1 MITVRTYRII
11 YFRAQW
17 SGVGPGVCYS
27 AQMETRWILGPMAV
41 FVTDLDK
48 SWGYPCAFGV
58 LALPEQPLRYSL
70 CAAVAQQQL
79 AEGCAAHAFIRWGE
93 GGDCSSR
100 AFRKRGCETWGAHLG
115 SGADS
120 ASHHR
125 AQQSLSFRCRTLWRR
140 VLLTRRRA
148 SKHPCRSVWL
158 KGHDRARGRIRVSV
172 TLKII
177 LFKSQWGLA
186 GGEGSQEGR
195 CSWVKPHVFPLCL
208 FGFSW
213 DPTLLNPVNTQK
225 KREWCATHL

>member
-1 MITVRTYRII
+1 MITVWTYRII

-17 SGVGPGVCYS
+17 SDVGPGVCYS
-27 AQMETRWILGPMAV
+27 EQMETRRILGPMAAV
-41 FVTDLDK
+41 VTDLDK

-58 LALPEQPLRYSL
+58 LAVPEQPLRYFL
-70 CAAVAQQQL
+70 RAAVAQQQL
-79 AEGCAAHAFIRWGE
+79 AAGCAVHAFNRWGE

-100 AFRKRGCETWGAHLG
+100 AFRKRGCETWGTHLG

-120 ASHHR
+120 ASHHHQ

-158 KGHDRARGRIRVSV
+158 RGHDRAREHIRVSE

-177 LFKSQWGLA
+177 LYKSQWGLA
-186 GGEGSQEGR
+186 GAAWRGG
-195 CSWVKPHVFPLCL
+195 K
-208 FGFSW
+208 
-213 DPTLLNPVNTQK
+213 
-225 KREWCATHL
+225 